1 MGSEECRKRRLA
13 QAAAF
18 DRVKLCHEFEGS
30 LDIGA
35 GSQTV
40 DVTANK
46 GVEIVSEHGAVDV
59 DIARHIFDDP
69 QILIRHVARI
79 DDFDEH

>member
-1 MGSEECRKRRLA
+1 MLRREV
-13 QAAAF
+13 Q
-18 DRVKLCHEFEGS
+18 
-30 LDIGA
+30 

-46 GVEIVSEHGAVDV
+46 GVEVVSEHAAVDV
-59 DIARHIFDDP
+59 DIARQIFDDP

-79 DDFDEH
+79 DDIDEH